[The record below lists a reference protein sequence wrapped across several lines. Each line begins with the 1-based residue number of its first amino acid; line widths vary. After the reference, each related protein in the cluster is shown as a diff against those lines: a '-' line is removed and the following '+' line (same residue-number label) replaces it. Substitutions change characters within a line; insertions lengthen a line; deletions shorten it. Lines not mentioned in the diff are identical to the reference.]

1 MVTLGAVA
9 GEAVY
14 LTQAMARCPV
24 GAISVFCCADAADII
39 TFAHKLEASFFQGS
53 RHARF
58 ITSLKGH
65 VGEKSRELSLASLFS
80 AAEIIICS
88 IFHELAAE
96 LRIVGNS
103 LDEAG
108 IREFV
113 GHFTV
118 PLWEQSIVT
127 CLIEDLLNQYNV
139 LLLLQFLGSSSSF
152 SSSHL
157 DHES

>member
-24 GAISVFCCADAADII
+24 GAISVFCCTDAADII
-39 TFAHKLEASFFQGS
+39 AFAHKLEASFFQGS
-53 RHARF
+53 RHVRF
-58 ITSLKGH
+58 ITGLKGH
-65 VGEKSRELSLASLFS
+65 MGKKSCELSLASLFG
-80 AAEIIICS
+80 AAEIICS

-152 SSSHL
+152 SSSHF